1 MAPMTLSLRS
11 KGPNEEHWPSTPT
24 AGVVR
29 ARLPVSSHWS
39 VTTWNKSTPATDRH
53 GTKLW
58 LIDENELNLT

>member
-1 MAPMTLSLRS
+1 MPM
-11 KGPNEEHWPSTPT
+11 

-39 VTTWNKSTPATDRH
+39 VTTRNKSTPATDRH